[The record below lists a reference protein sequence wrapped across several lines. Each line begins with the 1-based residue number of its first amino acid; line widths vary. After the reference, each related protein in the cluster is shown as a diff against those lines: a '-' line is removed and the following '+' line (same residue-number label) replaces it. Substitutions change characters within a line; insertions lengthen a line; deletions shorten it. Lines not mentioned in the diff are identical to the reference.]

1 MTVDDLYLTI
11 AQDIVDAIDD
21 QWSSAIVVF
30 YREEDAG
37 EFECMYKKDGSDRE
51 HDFVVSYD
59 AYKAFEELHQITTEH
74 EHNTWNRAIFTL
86 QPTGDF
92 SIDFD
97 LV

>member
-37 EFECMYKKDGSDRE
+37 EFECVYKKDDSDSE

-74 EHNTWNRAIFTL
+74 GHNTWNRAIFTL
-86 QPTGDF
+86 QSNGDF

-97 LV
+97 SV